1 MWRKRKDMIAMFDH
15 LGFDEYF
22 TIGIII
28 LFALTPFV
36 IHIGYEIKERLE
48 TLINKKLAPHG
59 LRLKK

>member
-1 MWRKRKDMIAMFDH
+1 MFDH